1 MAGGLRLEDWRAG
14 EVEGWR
20 AGGRE
25 GWRANGRP
33 IAVDRGKIGSK
44 DRCRSG
50 RDGPDLHSITEFRA
64 TKGDSI
70 RHEIVEDNW
79 CDSKGIRVLHEKP
92 WTGCTVFRKAMS
104 TDGVVASKIH
114 SSLNQLQ
121 QLSSQGGQ
129 IIIYHDVALASS
141 GKPALTT
148 IASWKS
154 FRLKRKVVDT
164 LAAEGVA
171 SDLPRLWLKA
181 ANGKGGPEMNAMAPS
196 KVATAWR
203 ASGATLLAVQ

>member
-1 MAGGLRLEDWRAG
+1 MPRSA
-14 EVEGWR
+14 
-20 AGGRE
+20 
-25 GWRANGRP
+25 
-33 IAVDRGKIGSK
+33 DRGRSREDRVERSVSIGS
-44 DRCRSG
+44 G
-50 RDGPDLHSITEFRA
+50 RAMHEHEWRRHHVQPRRTTFHPGASKDGPDLHSITEFRA

-164 LAAEGVA
+164 LAAEGQSLQA
-171 SDLPRLWLKA
+171 GIGAIHWHRLLFWKLS
-181 ANGKGGPEMNAMAPS
+181 MA
-196 KVATAWR
+196 
-203 ASGATLLAVQ
+203 